1 MFELVF
7 MPTSVLYRSYCFTND
22 HAKNQVLNHP
32 TIAAKTDYSNCFSF
46 VEWTHEVMS
55 SVTEDVLQHFQLLGA
70 IEALAAIF
78 KVCF

>member
-1 MFELVF
+1 
-7 MPTSVLYRSYCFTND
+7 
-22 HAKNQVLNHP
+22 
-32 TIAAKTDYSNCFSF
+32 
-46 VEWTHEVMS
+46 MS